1 MRWCM
6 RGAQVGKC
14 REPAPVMVGTRRKRA
29 ALPTLRSIDDPR
41 RKHMKPHPAS
51 PPRSITLALA
61 LTAAFSLLPATTH
74 AQDYPSQDIRLI
86 CGFPPGSGA
95 DILVRYFAEKLR
107 PVAGR
112 TVVVENK
119 VGAASNIA
127 TEYVARSKPDGHT
140 LYPFAGTT
148 VAASMHLFKNP
159 PVDVGKSLRAAATT
173 SNLAFMLVVDTK
185 SPYKTVA
192 ELTAA
197 MKQKGSR
204 ASYAVAANPGRI
216 MGAIYKDK
224 AGLEALEVQYR
235 SAPDS
240 LNEMT
245 NGRLDYGLHDA
256 TFALGQR
263 REGRLRVLAVSSSKR
278 LQAAP
283 DLPTMTESGVPMD
296 LDLWWGVMVPTGT
309 PKPIVDTIN
318 RWFSQI
324 VSMPETRK
332 FLADSGAD
340 PLISTPERAQEMFET
355 AIKEWGAYVRMAK
368 IEPQ

>member
-1 MRWCM
+1 MNSS
-6 RGAQVGKC
+6 
-14 REPAPVMVGTRRKRA
+14 
-29 ALPTLRSIDDPR
+29 SI
-41 RKHMKPHPAS
+41 S
-51 PPRSITLALA
+51 PPRSIAVALA
-61 LTAAFSLLPATTH
+61 LLAATFSLLPAATR

-95 DILVRYFAEKLR
+95 DIFVRYFAEKLR
-107 PVAGR
+107 PIAGR

-119 VGAASNIA
+119 VGANSNIA
-127 TEYVARSKPDGHT
+127 TEYVARSKPDGYT

-159 PVDVGKSLRAAATT
+159 PVDVGKALRVAATT
-173 SNLAFMLVVDTK
+173 SNLAFMLVVDVK
-185 SPYKTVA
+185 SPHKTVA

-197 MKQKGSR
+197 MKVKGSK

-224 AGLEALEVQYR
+224 AALEAVEVQYR
-235 SAPDS
+235 TAPDS
-240 LNEMT
+240 LNEMA
-245 NGRLDYGLHDA
+245 NGKLDYGLHDPI
-256 TFALGQR
+256 FALGQQ
-263 REGRLRVLAVSSSKR
+263 REGRLRVLAVSTDKR

-283 DLPTMTESGVPMD
+283 ELPTMTESGIPMD
-296 LDLWWGVMVPTGT
+296 LDLWWGVMVPIAT

-318 RWFSQI
+318 RWFAQI
-324 VSMPETRK
+324 VSTPETKK

-340 PLISTPERAQEMFET
+340 PMINTPERSQEMFQA
-355 AIKEWGAYVRMAK
+355 AIKEWEALVRMAK

>member
-1 MRWCM
+1 MKHERSL
-6 RGAQVGKC
+6 RYFV
-14 REPAPVMVGTRRKRA
+14 RA
-29 ALPTLRSIDDPR
+29 
-41 RKHMKPHPAS
+41 
-51 PPRSITLALA
+51 ITLA
-61 LTAAFSLLPATTH
+61 AAIVVAPVGAQ

-95 DILVRYFAEKLR
+95 DVFVRYFAEKLR

-127 TEYVARSKPDGHT
+127 TEFVARSKPDGHT
-140 LYPFAGTT
+140 LYPFTATT

-159 PVDVGKSLRAAATT
+159 PVDVGKAIRVAATT
-173 SNLAFMLVVDTK
+173 SNLAFMLVVDAK

-204 ASYAVAANPGRI
+204 ASYAVSANPGRI
-216 MGAIYKDK
+216 MGAIYRDK

-235 SAPDS
+235 TAADS
-240 LNEMT
+240 LNEMLS
-245 NGRLDYGLHDA
+245 GKLDYGLLDPIFSLA
-256 TFALGQR
+256 QQ
-263 REGRLRVLAVSSSKR
+263 REGRLRVLAISASKR
-278 LQAAP
+278 LQSQP

-296 LDLWWGVMVPTGT
+296 LDLWWGVMVPTAT
-309 PKPIVDTIN
+309 PKPIVDKIN
-318 RWFSQI
+318 AWFGEI
-324 VSMPETRK
+324 VRTEETKK
-332 FLADSGAD
+332 FLNGYGAD
-340 PLISTPERAQEMFET
+340 PLINTPERAQQMFET
-355 AIKEWGAYVRMAK
+355 AIKEWAEYVRMAK

>member
-1 MRWCM
+1 
-6 RGAQVGKC
+6 
-14 REPAPVMVGTRRKRA
+14 
-29 ALPTLRSIDDPR
+29 
-41 RKHMKPHPAS
+41 MKPNS
-51 PPRSITLALA
+51 NWRPRFVALAVA
-61 LTAAFSLLPATTH
+61 LTAAMSVLPGSAR

-95 DILVRYFAEKLR
+95 DVFVRYFAEKLR

-159 PVDVGKSLRAAATT
+159 PVDVGKAIRVAATT

-216 MGAIYKDK
+216 MGAIYRDK
-224 AGLEALEVQYR
+224 AGLSALEVQYR
-235 SAPDS
+235 TAADS
-240 LNEMT
+240 LNEMQS
-245 NGRLDYGLHDA
+245 GKLDYGLHDPI
-256 TFALGQR
+256 FALAQQ
-263 REGRLRVLAVSSSKR
+263 REGRLRVLAISASKR
-278 LQAAP
+278 LQSQP

-309 PKPIVDTIN
+309 PKPIIDKIN
-318 RWFSQI
+318 AWFGEI
-324 VSMPETRK
+324 VRTEETKK
-332 FLADSGAD
+332 FLNAYGAD
-340 PLISTPERAQEMFET
+340 PLINTPERAQQMFET
-355 AIKEWGAYVRMAK
+355 AIKEWGEYVRIAK